1 MVSFGVRGVCT
12 TTPRVEMGLD
22 SVTAQVQIK
31 SYALGRRRKDET
43 EKSRSIRAARAAV
56 GWSGSFALGGANRCN
71 ISTQGH
77 WHQHYI
83 SLDTTPSPLLFL
95 SRS

>member
-56 GWSGSFALGGANRCN
+56 GWSGSFALGGPTAATFRHKAIGIN
-71 ISTQGH
+71 IT
-77 WHQHYI
+77 
-83 SLDTTPSPLLFL
+83 SL
-95 SRS
+95 